1 MNGLVAADIAVS
13 LDGVAAGH
21 DQSADHPFGRVV
33 GDRLHT
39 WMFEHAD
46 DHAEEIAAV
55 TAADAF
61 VMGRNMFG
69 PDRGDW
75 DLDWHG
81 WWGPEPPYHAPV
93 FVLGHRPRPPLEM
106 DGGTTFVFVT
116 DGVEAALRQ
125 AREAAGGRD
134 VAIAGGPTTVNAY
147 LAAGLIDVL
156 RLHVVPFTIGE
167 GLRIF
172 DGVGDLSLE
181 PLSSRATP
189 HVTHLAWR
197 ARSSPGA

>member
-1 MNGLVAADIAVS
+1 
-13 LDGVAAGH
+13 
-21 DQSADHPFGRVV
+21 
-33 GDRLHT
+33 
-39 WMFEHAD
+39 
-46 DHAEEIAAV
+46 
-55 TAADAF
+55 
-61 VMGRNMFG
+61 
-69 PDRGDW
+69 
-75 DLDWHG
+75 
-81 WWGPEPPYHAPV
+81 
-93 FVLGHRPRPPLEM
+93 M

-116 DGVEAALRQ
+116 DGVEAAHRQ

-172 DGVGDLSLE
+172 DAVGDRSLE

-189 HVTHLAWR
+189 HVTDLAWR